1 MYVYM
6 LRMVII
12 ICADSSSEWSR
23 TEQDGMGREG
33 EVCIESHDEQKEEI
47 EMVSHI
53 RTGCRSVSWW
63 LMMMADGKT
72 TNVDGDANTKDEGI
86 SLQSVLG
93 LFLFLCMLGTV
104 SSFGSQQFPGGWGD
118 VWDEHR
124 WARLVRPPCLPS
136 STSISYARKL
146 DECLCQRQSEL
157 LLCTRKHIFGSS
169 NRTRCMYEIVAIFL
183 FLGFL
188 IQQRNPS
195 TM

>member
-93 LFLFLCMLGTV
+93 RFFFFVYVGDGFFIWQSAVSWGLG
-104 SSFGSQQFPGGWGD
+104 
-118 VWDEHR
+118 
-124 WARLVRPPCLPS
+124 
-136 STSISYARKL
+136 
-146 DECLCQRQSEL
+146 
-157 LLCTRKHIFGSS
+157 
-169 NRTRCMYEIVAIFL
+169 
-183 FLGFL
+183 
-188 IQQRNPS
+188 
-195 TM
+195 